1 MRVHVCMHATV
12 YKQRSEDDSLES
24 FLSLKL
30 CIQGLKLE
38 SSILVASALYL
49 LGPLPEERSVE
60 SYIFLTLHIEDT
72 VYPTFKLDK

>member
-1 MRVHVCMHATV
+1 MHVLMHATA
-12 YKQRSEDDSLES
+12 YKQRSEDDFLKS
-24 FLSLKL
+24 FLSFKL
-30 CIQGLKLE
+30 GILGIKLE

-49 LGPLPEERSVE
+49 LGPLPEERLVE